1 MIKNTDELSDKA
13 IHIAKSG
20 KDLSTGASVPVELG
34 CVTFQCGYVCPP
46 GNSPAPLPL
55 WFLWMLPHMGM
66 INYSSLSSR
75 FSPLWKMWGRAENS
89 NILYMS
95 WSFKWPV
102 LIQESSRNPSRVTS
116 LGKKKKRCFWCF
128 WCSYQLGILQGFL
141 RALSR
146 MKSKKILEQETFP
159 VHLSHSKLQRF

>member
-1 MIKNTDELSDKA
+1 MNTDELSDKA

-66 INYSSLSSR
+66 INYSSLSSP

-116 LGKKKKRCFWCF
+116 LGKKKKKMLLMLLVLLSIRDFT
-128 WCSYQLGILQGFL
+128 GIFKSSVKDEIKENF
-141 RALSR
+141 RARNLPSTL
-146 MKSKKILEQETFP
+146 IA
-159 VHLSHSKLQRF
+159 

>member
-66 INYSSLSSR
+66 INYSSLSSP

-116 LGKKKKRCFWCF
+116 LGKKKKMLLMLLVLLSIRDFTRIF
-128 WCSYQLGILQGFL
+128 KSSVKDGIKENF
-141 RALSR
+141 RARNLPSTL
-146 MKSKKILEQETFP
+146 IA
-159 VHLSHSKLQRF
+159 